1 VTGWNTSLEALMNCA
16 VLNPQ
21 GGYRLEKQPVP
32 DIAPGE
38 ALIRVLACGLCSSD
52 IGAWKKGLGRD
63 EIMGHEVVGIVEKI
77 EDRDSPIPLGTRVT
91 GSILRGYAEYTKAK
105 AENLL
110 PVPQS
115 LSDDQAIIEP
125 YVCLQSGLDTIG
137 MGNYPNVAVIG
148 AGFMGL
154 ALVRLLKIAG
164 VKRVTSL
171 DLVPGA
177 LSIAKEMGAD
187 ETVHPAEAE
196 GRTFDVVF
204 EAAGSQGSLDLC
216 GHLVRQYGII
226 GIVGYH
232 PCVRSIDMAQWAARA
247 PTVVNVFEYRKER
260 QREYMGK
267 ALLLSESGELP
278 VGRLFTHSFP
288 LSEIEKAFDIHVTK
302 KDGYIKGYISDFTR

>member
-1 VTGWNTSLEALMNCA
+1 MKCA
-16 VLNPQ
+16 VLNPK

-52 IGAWKKGLGRD
+52 VGAWKNGLGHD

-77 EDRDSPIPLGTRVT
+77 ESPDSPLSPGRRVT

-105 AENLL
+105 AEDLL
-110 PVPQS
+110 PVPVS
-115 LSDDQAIIEP
+115 LADHQAIIEP
-125 YVCLQSGLDTIG
+125 YVCLQSGIETIG
-137 MGNYPNVAVIG
+137 IDKDDHVAVIG

-164 VKRVTSL
+164 VKNVTSL
-171 DLVPGA
+171 DLLPGP

-187 ETVHPAEAE
+187 TALHPAEAE
-196 GRTFDVVF
+196 GQTFDVVF
-204 EAAGSQGSLDLC
+204 EVAGSQGSLDLC
-216 GHLVRQYGII
+216 GRIVRQYGTI

-247 PTVVNVFEYRKER
+247 PRVVNVFEYRKEK
-260 QREYMGK
+260 QREYMK
-267 ALLLSESGELP
+267 RALLLSASGELP
-278 VGRLFTHSFP
+278 VGRLFTHAFQ

-302 KDGYIKGYISDFTR
+302 KDGYIKGYINDFTK